1 MKLLL
6 PVLLAVLGLGA
17 GAGGGMFLKPPPE
30 PHADASPC
38 GDTSENTSSVAYESS
53 ELKEDIPFE
62 REYVKLNNQFIVPI
76 IAEGKVIALVVLSLS
91 IEVLPTTREEVYS
104 REPKLRDA
112 FLQVLFDHA
121 NSGGFTG
128 NFTSGLNMRNLREGL
143 VEVAQ
148 KNLGS
153 RATDVLVT
161 DITRQET

>member
-1 MKLLL
+1 
-6 PVLLAVLGLGA
+6 
-17 GAGGGMFLKPPPE
+17 MFLKPPHE
-30 PHADASPC
+30 PYASPC
-38 GDTSENTSSVAYESS
+38 GDIPESTSSVVYEAS
-53 ELKEDIPFE
+53 EPNEDTPPE

-91 IEVLPTTREEVYS
+91 IEVLPSTREEVYA